1 VVVDEVVLV
10 MVANAAAAADDGNG
24 YDAVESVVVRYFL
37 LQSLPQ
43 ASWMLQDLLT

>member
-10 MVANAAAAADDGNG
+10 MVANVVAADDGNG
-24 YDAVESVVVRYFL
+24 YDAVGLVVVRYFL

-43 ASWMLQDLLT
+43 AS